1 METLEITKINL
12 AQFGN
17 LFQLAPDKLVDQE
30 LLSMDFILH
39 RSWKVLEEGHRVFF
53 NGSDWSA
60 EDLISLHGVVQSE
73 MNRRAFSHT
82 INDQLT
88 KRSNRPI
95 PDSPTDE
102 KGIDLED
109 EIVIEELA
117 DVNSDPEEIVID
129 DEAETLKGVRQA
141 FGSYGGKR
149 ALAHKIASYI
159 PYHKTYVEP
168 FAGGA
173 AVLFAKDPSPQ
184 EVLND
189 RDSEIAFMYRFIRDH
204 TPEQRSALAKR
215 NWVIKKE
222 THERLKKMK
231 PESELDRFYKS
242 YYLTRSSYGKQ
253 RGGSFNPANE
263 GVTIDFENNITR
275 AQQRIKEI
283 VIHNK
288 DYANV
293 LRKYDGEDTF
303 FYIDPPYPGTF
314 NLFDFGFEE
323 EKFVKMLKTL
333 KADWIVSYT
342 AERADAFKG
351 LNVYRV
357 KRRNQMRGPG
367 GNQEW
372 VTELLISKNKLK
384 SVNLYIDKE
393 LEPKPEGMEG
403 QITLLFPQY
412 DGVEDLEKIQG
423 AFKSPG
429 GKFRLCKKLVP
440 MIPEHKTFVE
450 GFCGGAQVFFHKKR
464 SDEEV
469 LNDINPD
476 LIFAYRFIKNMNEKD
491 QDWLEKQYWVI
502 SRSHVKKVFDHDP
515 RSPKERF
522 YRIAYLNKANYW
534 GRTDRIEGMRT
545 GPKGEGYKIQL
556 VHRLPQIQERLQGV
570 KLMNKDWRDAIKL
583 FDSSHSFIYLDPP
596 YPNHWP
602 DESRG
607 VGSKF
612 FKEDDLLD
620 ALHKIKGQFLLS
632 YELEKA
638 KIFKGFKTYR
648 VKTVWTGANQLG
660 FRNKYELLVSN
671 YPIKESDTYVEK
683 GTGGS
688 GVKLVA
694 N

>member
-1 METLEITKINL
+1 MDTIQISKINL
-12 AQFGN
+12 AEFGN
-17 LFQLAPDKLVDQE
+17 LFQLDPEELTDQE

-39 RSWKVLEEGHRVFF
+39 RSWKFLEDGHRVFF
-53 NGSDWSA
+53 NATDWDA
-60 EDLISLHGVVQSE
+60 EDLIELHRTVLIE
-73 MNRRAFSHT
+73 MRKRAFSHVM
-82 INDQLT
+82 NDQLT
-88 KRSNRPI
+88 ERSDRPE
-95 PDSPTDE
+95 PDEPESE
-102 KGIDLED
+102 KSGEVEIEGDKEKSNED
-109 EIVIEELA
+109 IVIEELM
-117 DVNSDPEEIVID
+117 VSD
-129 DEAETLKGVRQA
+129 DETEKGVRQA

-159 PYHKTYVEP
+159 TYHKTYVEP

-189 RDSEIAFMYRFIRDH
+189 RDTEIAFMYRFIRDH
-204 TPEQRSALAKR
+204 TPEDRSSLAKR

-222 THERLKKMK
+222 THERLKKSK
-231 PESELDRFYKS
+231 PVTDLDRFYKS

-263 GVTIDFENNITR
+263 GVEIDFENNITR
-275 AQQRIKEI
+275 AQQRIKN
-283 VIHNK
+283 VVVHSK
-288 DYANV
+288 DYTDV
-293 LRKYDGEDTF
+293 LKKYDEEKTF
-303 FYIDPPYPGTF
+303 FYMDPPYPGTY

-323 EKFVKMLKTL
+323 EKFIKTLKAL

-342 AERADAFKG
+342 AERANVFKG
-351 LNVYRV
+351 FNVYRV

-372 VTELLISKNKLK
+372 VTELLVSKNKLHPL
-384 SVNLYIDKE
+384 NLYIDKD
-393 LEPKPEGMEG
+393 LDSAPEGMESEM
-403 QITLLFPQY
+403 TLIFPQY

-440 MIPEHKTFVE
+440 FIPEHKTFVE

-464 SDEEV
+464 SSEEV

-476 LIFAYRFIKNMNEKD
+476 LIFAYRFLKKMDEED
-491 QDWLEKQYWVI
+491 HEWLGKQYWVI
-502 SRSHVKKVFDHDP
+502 SRSHVKKVFNEKPKSP
-515 RSPKERF
+515 RERF

-556 VHRLPQIQERLQGV
+556 VRRLPQIKERLQGV
-570 KLMNKDWRDAIKL
+570 KLLNKDWRDVIKL
-583 FDSSHSFIYLDPP
+583 FDSQDAFFYLDPP
-596 YPNHWP
+596 YPSHWP
-602 DESRG
+602 NESRG

-612 FKEDDLLD
+612 FKEDDLLA
-620 ALHKIKGQFLLS
+620 ALHKIKGRFLLS
-632 YELEKA
+632 YELEKS

-648 VKTVWTGANQLG
+648 VKTLWTGANQLG
-660 FRNKYELLVSN
+660 HRNKFELLVSN
-671 YPIKESDTYVEK
+671 YSIEESDRYVE
-683 GTGGS
+683 
-688 GVKLVA
+688 
-694 N
+694 

>member
-1 METLEITKINL
+1 MQTLEILKIDL

-17 LFQLAPDKLVDQE
+17 LFQLNPEELTDQE

-39 RSWKVLEEGHRVFF
+39 RAWKFLEEGHRVFF
-53 NGSDWSA
+53 NVADWDA
-60 EDLISLHGVVQSE
+60 EDLIDLHRTVQSE
-73 MNRRAFSHT
+73 MIRRAFSHT

-88 KRSNRPI
+88 EQSNKPE
-95 PDSPTDE
+95 PPDPGTEKGAEEDSPESGE
-102 KGIDLED
+102 KSAG
-109 EIVIEELA
+109 EIEIEELIL
-117 DVNSDPEEIVID
+117 DGDGDTE
-129 DEAETLKGVRQA
+129 KGVRQA

-184 EVLND
+184 EVIND

-222 THERLKKMK
+222 THERLKKSNPITEM
-231 PESELDRFYKS
+231 DRFYKA

-275 AQQRIKEI
+275 AQQRIKN
-283 VIHNK
+283 VTVHNK
-288 DYANV
+288 DYADV
-293 LRKYDGEDTF
+293 FKKYDGEDTF

-323 EKFVKMLKTL
+323 EKFIKGLKSL

-342 AERADAFKG
+342 AERAKAFKG
-351 LNVYRV
+351 FNVYRV

-372 VTELLISKNKLK
+372 VTELLVSKNKLQPL
-384 SVNLYIDKE
+384 NLYIDKD
-393 LEPKPEGMEG
+393 LESKPEGMESEM
-403 QITLLFPQY
+403 TLIFPQY
-412 DGVEDLEKIQG
+412 DDVEDLEKIQG

-440 MIPEHKTFVE
+440 FIPEHKTFVE

-464 SDEEV
+464 SYEEV
-469 LNDINPD
+469 LNDINAD
-476 LIFAYRFIKNMNEKD
+476 LIFAYRFLKKMEEKD
-491 QDWLEKQYWVI
+491 HEWLGKQYWVI
-502 SRSHVKKVFDHDP
+502 SRSHVKKVFDHEPKSP
-515 RSPKERF
+515 RERF

-545 GPKGEGYKIQL
+545 GAKGEGYKIQL
-556 VHRLPQIQERLQGV
+556 VRRLPQIKERLQGV
-570 KLMNKDWRDAIKL
+570 KLLNKDWREAIKL
-583 FDSSHSFIYLDPP
+583 FDSSDAFFYLDPP

-602 DESRG
+602 NESRG

-620 ALHKIKGQFLLS
+620 ALHKIKGRFLLS
-632 YELEKA
+632 YELEKSR
-638 KIFKGFKTYR
+638 IFKGFKTYR
-648 VKTVWTGANQLG
+648 VKTLWTGANQLG
-660 FRNKYELLVSN
+660 HRKKFELLVSN
-671 YPIKESDTYVEK
+671 YDVKPSNLYVEK
-683 GTGGS
+683 T
-688 GVKLVA
+688 A
-694 N
+694 DF